1 MEQRTSREDGPTQ
14 FTARIGTRRCK
25 AEVSWE
31 KLARDA
37 HFRPQALAELCG
49 VSMRTLQRY
58 FRERY
63 NQTVSD
69 WLRELRLNEAVT
81 SLRAC
86 DSVKEVAFE
95 LGYKQPS
102 HFTRDFKRRF
112 GVPPR
117 ALMAMSRNGASV
129 QFPMQ

>member
-1 MEQRTSREDGPTQ
+1 MQTQTQSPQPHGFKVMQRVDSGL
-14 FTARIGTRRCK
+14 
-25 AEVSWE
+25 SWE
-31 KLARDA
+31 QLAKNA
-37 HFRPQALAELCG
+37 QFRPHALAEVCG

-58 FRERY
+58 FRAQY

-69 WLRELRLNEAVT
+69 WLRELRLNEA
-81 SLRAC
+81 LNFLKAC

-102 HFTRDFKRRF
+102 HFTRDFKKRF

-117 ALMAMSRNGASV
+117 TLMVHSRYTRLP
-129 QFPMQ
+129 QE

>member
-1 MEQRTSREDGPTQ
+1 MQTQTQTLQVQNLKGIQRGHSV
-14 FTARIGTRRCK
+14 A
-25 AEVSWE
+25 SWE
-31 KLARDA
+31 QLAKEA
-37 HFRPQALAELCG
+37 QFRPHALAEICG

-58 FRERY
+58 FRAQY

-69 WLRELRLNEAVT
+69 WLREVRLNEA
-81 SLRAC
+81 LNLLKAC

-102 HFTRDFKRRF
+102 HFTRDFKKRF

-117 ALMAMSRNGASV
+117 ALMVHSRLTRLPSG
-129 QFPMQ
+129 

>member
-1 MEQRTSREDGPTQ
+1 MQTEVQISQIQNGRCLQRGE
-14 FTARIGTRRCK
+14 A
-25 AEVSWE
+25 AVSWE
-31 KLARDA
+31 QMAKEA
-37 HFRPQALAELCG
+37 HFRPHALAQVCG

-58 FRERY
+58 FRSQY

-69 WLRELRLNEAVT
+69 WLREMRLNEA
-81 SLRAC
+81 LHFLKAC

-102 HFTRDFKRRF
+102 HFTRDFKKRF

-117 ALMAMSRNGASV
+117 EFMV
-129 QFPMQ
+129 QPRYTRFPAR

>member
-1 MEQRTSREDGPTQ
+1 MQTQTQTAPVLIRGIQRGE
-14 FTARIGTRRCK
+14 A
-25 AEVSWE
+25 AVSWE
-31 KLARDA
+31 QLAKEA
-37 HFRPQALAELCG
+37 QFRPHALAEVCG

-58 FRERY
+58 FRAQY

-69 WLRELRLNEAVT
+69 WLRELRLNEA
-81 SLRAC
+81 LQFLKAC

-102 HFTRDFKRRF
+102 HFTRDFKKRF

-117 ALMAMSRNGASV
+117 TLMV
-129 QFPMQ
+129 QPRYTRLPHK

>member
-1 MEQRTSREDGPTQ
+1 MQTQTWQVQNSSRCVQRGES
-14 FTARIGTRRCK
+14 A
-25 AEVSWE
+25 VSWE
-31 KLARDA
+31 QLAKEA
-37 HFRPQALAELCG
+37 HFRPHALAEVCG

-58 FRERY
+58 FRAQY

-69 WLRELRLNEAVT
+69 WLREMRLNEALH
-81 SLRAC
+81 SLKAC

-102 HFTRDFKRRF
+102 HFTRDFKKRF

-117 ALMAMSRNGASV
+117 QLMVHPRSTR
-129 QFPMQ
+129 FPSE